1 MIHSNAQLH
10 LKRLFAATHLTLMA
24 AIILPALPALGDDYA
39 IIPIER
45 DNEWSSAI
53 AINNLSQTGGAMQGT
68 FYGEPFLW
76 DRGKYTL
83 LGNMG
88 PTGAGVFDVAD
99 SGFATGYYKDQM
111 WLETPFA
118 WEPRLREVHILPFID
133 GYDSAEAYG
142 VNSAGIVAGT
152 AGNAVAVVWTD
163 GVPDTLPG
171 IGGWGEGARD
181 INEAGWIV
189 GWAADDQLVTN
200 PVLWTDRN
208 TAQDLGTLGEWWSSG
223 KAYAVS
229 DSGQIAGYSRAPLDE
244 HAFLWQDGEM
254 FDLHDHPWLAS
265 YANGIGNNGEVVGV
279 LIESD
284 YDPEVTAFLWRD
296 GDGMLELRNM
306 LPPKS
311 NWTNLRQA
319 LDINDFG
326 QIVGY
331 GYRSDRNNYNHG
343 FLMTSVYP
351 TFTLDQPTPGT
362 AGEVNTITARN
373 LTPGSKVYFIYGM
386 VGGGSI
392 IPRCEIVEAALQID
406 DPVIAGT
413 ATADANGVATLVGKV
428 PSKWAGKEV
437 LIQGLV
443 SSECDISNLVVVKFE

>member
-10 LKRLFAATHLTLMA
+10 LAHLLTATHLTLMA

-83 LGNMG
+83 LGSMG

-118 WEPRLREVHILPFID
+118 WEPRQREVHILPFID

-171 IGGWGEGARD
+171 IAVGERGRGTSMKPVGSSAGRLMMGCD
-181 INEAGWIV
+181 INRLCGEAMVLNGLGRLAEMV
-189 GWAADDQLVTN
+189 RHTQSVT
-200 PVLWTDRN
+200 
-208 TAQDLGTLGEWWSSG
+208 
-223 KAYAVS
+223 
-229 DSGQIAGYSRAPLDE
+229 
-244 HAFLWQDGEM
+244 
-254 FDLHDHPWLAS
+254 LA
-265 YANGIGNNGEVVGV
+265 
-279 LIESD
+279 
-284 YDPEVTAFLWRD
+284 R
-296 GDGMLELRNM
+296 
-306 LPPKS
+306 
-311 NWTNLRQA
+311 
-319 LDINDFG
+319 
-326 QIVGY
+326 
-331 GYRSDRNNYNHG
+331 
-343 FLMTSVYP
+343 
-351 TFTLDQPTPGT
+351 
-362 AGEVNTITARN
+362 
-373 LTPGSKVYFIYGM
+373 
-386 VGGGSI
+386 
-392 IPRCEIVEAALQID
+392 
-406 DPVIAGT
+406 
-413 ATADANGVATLVGKV
+413 
-428 PSKWAGKEV
+428 
-437 LIQGLV
+437 
-443 SSECDISNLVVVKFE
+443 

>member
-1 MIHSNAQLH
+1 MWRGNGAEW
-10 LKRLFAATHLTLMA
+10 
-24 AIILPALPALGDDYA
+24 LGSFG
-39 IIPIER
+39 R
-45 DNEWSSAI
+45 D
-53 AINNLSQTGGAMQGT
+53 
-68 FYGEPFLW
+68 
-76 DRGKYTL
+76 
-83 LGNMG
+83 
-88 PTGAGVFDVAD
+88 
-99 SGFATGYYKDQM
+99 
-111 WLETPFA
+111 
-118 WEPRLREVHILPFID
+118 
-133 GYDSAEAYG
+133 
-142 VNSAGIVAGT
+142 
-152 AGNAVAVVWTD
+152 
-163 GVPDTLPG
+163 
-171 IGGWGEGARD
+171 
-181 INEAGWIV
+181 
-189 GWAADDQLVTN
+189 
-200 PVLWTDRN
+200 
-208 TAQDLGTLGEWWSSG
+208 G

-254 FDLHDHPWLAS
+254 FDIHDHPWLAS
-265 YANGIGNNGEVVGV
+265 YANGISNNGEVVGV

-284 YDPEVTAFLWRD
+284 YDPDVTAFLWRD

-311 NWTNLRQA
+311 AWTNLRQA

-331 GYRSDRNNYNHG
+331 GYRSDRNSYNHG
-343 FLMTSVYP
+343 FLMTPVYP

-362 AGEVNTITARN
+362 AGVVNTITARN
-373 LTPGSKVYFIYGM
+373 LTPGSRVYFIYGM

-413 ATADANGVATLVGKV
+413 AIANANGVATLVGKV
-428 PSKWAGKEV
+428 PSKWAGQDV